1 MNRKQQIRLICAILI
16 ASMISALSFPCR
28 QLRADS
34 DLQETDQSYQE
45 QTNEEETIE
54 STEGTEETLGTEMSE
69 SLVSS
74 ETVEQVDTSDTTA
87 ETTEI
92 ILESSASVE
101 PITETTETTSLTEM
115 QTVTLT
121 ENSTVTPALTSL
133 SDNCEGY
140 SVFSQGE
147 GSIFGYTNSFV
158 PSDWILSDGASI
170 TDDLIKLD
178 NDILTGNARATY
190 NGVRSFSP
198 DYSLSG
204 RFTFCAVSVNS
215 YYELRNDLEFC
226 IISPDEGLT
235 GPSISIYFDPVYG
248 TISLLCNR
256 DRSNPIVTASCPEL
270 LDGYYNEIWYEY
282 DGQTHVFNVYATENT
297 LVEMVVK
304 PEDPILSCEIDLS
317 EVFDGSDSF
326 TCMFE
331 LFDWLRSTVVIS
343 GLEID
348 PNPSLH
354 KNSNYGVKSED
365 DSRNDSRNERE
376 NERRSGSGIP
386 LADWTCYD
394 EAGGKIARWY
404 LFGMGKE
411 RIIIDDPFWTEYMES
426 RSELLHQVQDAV
438 FAEAN
443 GMEVGQVNKVVDI
456 TCHMELDNG
465 EGVVG
470 YNFLHGSEPTVGD
483 FEISGTITRLENG
496 DVKYN
501 LTYTWNDIMDPNEIY
516 PTDVFKNSILEQ
528 IRLCK
533 YTMGIY
539 VMRVTWSDESVIGN
553 NSYGWLSNE

>member
-1 MNRKQQIRLICAILI
+1 MKNKFSKVQLLCVILI
-16 ASMISALSFPCR
+16 ASTIATLAFPWR

-34 DLQETDQSYQE
+34 DIQETDQSDI
-45 QTNEEETIE
+45 NEYVIVE
-54 STEGTEETLGTEMSE
+54 SNEGTEETLVTEMTE
-69 SLVSS
+69 PLTSS
-74 ETVEQVDTSDTTA
+74 ETVEQSDISDTTA
-87 ETTEI
+87 ETTETV
-92 ILESSASVE
+92 LESSSSAE
-101 PITETTETTSLTEM
+101 QITEPSETTTPVELFSNTP
-115 QTVTLT
+115 T
-121 ENSTVTPALTSL
+121 ENPTVTPTSTH
-133 SDNCEGY
+133 SPDDSKNY

-147 GSIFGYTNSFV
+147 ETLFGYQKSFDS
-158 PSDWILSDGASI
+158 SDWSLCDGASMEES
-170 TDDLIKLD
+170 LIILD

-198 DYSLSG
+198 DYTLSG
-204 RFTFCAVSVNS
+204 SFSFCSVNVNS

-226 IISPDEGLT
+226 IISPDESSDEGLT
-235 GPSISIYFDPVYG
+235 GPSISIYFDPVHG
-248 TISLLCNR
+248 TISILCNR
-256 DRSNPIVTASCPEL
+256 DRENPIVTASCPEL
-270 LDGYYNEIWYEY
+270 LDGYYNDIWYEY
-282 DGQTHVFNVYATENT
+282 DGQTHMFSVYATEDT
-297 LVEMVVK
+297 LVEMVTK
-304 PEDPILSCEIDLS
+304 PEDPVLSCEIDLS
-317 EVFDGSDSF
+317 EVFNGCDSF

-331 LFDWLRSTVVIS
+331 LYDWLRSTVVIS

-365 DSRNDSRNERE
+365 DSRNERE

-443 GMEVGQVNKVVDI
+443 RMEVGQVNKVVDI

-516 PTDVFKNSILEQ
+516 PTDRFKNSILKQ
-528 IRLCK
+528 IQLCK
-533 YTMGIY
+533 FTLAIY